1 MSSSATLTDEDPTSI
16 PKEYIASIDKGLQET
31 MESGILCGYPMVD
44 IKCTVVDGSYHDVD
58 SSDMA
63 YKIAASLA
71 LKNAKSQANPQL
83 LEPIMAVDVVVPE
96 SYLGNVI
103 GDLTSRRGRIQ
114 GQDIHDN
121 AVKISA
127 LVPLANMFGYISDL
141 RSMTQGRG
149 IYTMEFDH
157 YSEVPSSI
165 QEEIVKKRNS

>member
-1 MSSSATLTDEDPTSI
+1 
-16 PKEYIASIDKGLQET
+16 
-31 MESGILCGYPMVD
+31 MVD

-127 LVPLANMFGYISDL
+127 LVPLANLFGYTTAL
-141 RSMTQGRG
+141 RSVTQGRG
-149 IYTMEFDH
+149 TSTMRFSH
-157 YSEVPSSI
+157 YEPAPKTI
-165 QEEIVKKRNS
+165 QEEIVKKRNG